1 MLRALRS
8 HVYTCLFAAQ
18 VRPLQQRMLDDGDIM
33 VAEEVVVNSATST
46 PPARPELQFGGVL
59 LRARANLAKEL
70 DTIAIIGCVDY

>member
-18 VRPLQQRMLDDGDIM
+18 VRPLQQRMLDDGEIM
-33 VAEEVVVNSATST
+33 VAEEVVVNSATS
-46 PPARPELQFGGVL
+46 ARPELQFGGVL